1 MENSV
6 SEIEIRQARAEDRAA
21 VLAFCEHT
29 WDWGDYIS
37 SVWDEWLSDPAGQL
51 LVALDDS
58 LPVGIVHF
66 RMQNATDAWQEGMR
80 VAPGH
85 RQQGIA
91 RRLSLEASAEAMRRG
106 ATTVR
111 LLTESTNVAS
121 IHMVEQH
128 HFRRVG
134 VFLPAT
140 ATPLTE
146 APRRRVYG
154 LEDLAPAVPEDLD
167 DIVDYLNVS
176 NLFPAVGGLYYE
188 GFEGYRISDTL
199 LKEKIQAGQI
209 YLLRRWERLDGIA
222 IAEAR
227 EGRQGRHLF
236 IGYID
241 GTTESISL
249 IAYALRRRLPEL
261 KLDAVR
267 ASVPDLMM
275 VRDAFTGAGYDFD
288 ESTFYTYERG
298 LV

>member
-1 MENSV
+1 M
-6 SEIEIRQARAEDRAA
+6 SEIEIRPARAEDQAA
-21 VLAFCEHT
+21 ILAFCEHT
-29 WDWGDYIS
+29 WEWGDYIPF
-37 SVWDEWLSDPAGQL
+37 VWDEWLSDTAGQL
-51 LVALDDS
+51 LVALDADQ
-58 LPVGIVHF
+58 PVGIVHIH
-66 RMQNATDAWQEGMR
+66 MQNATDAWQEGMR
-80 VAPGH
+80 VAPDH
-85 RQQGIA
+85 RRQGIA
-91 RRLSLEASAEAMRRG
+91 RRLSLEAGAEAMRRG

-111 LLTESTNVAS
+111 LLTDATNQAS
-121 IHMVEQH
+121 IQMVEQL

-140 ATPLTE
+140 AVPLTE

-154 LEDLAPAVPEDLD
+154 LEDLALALPEDLD
-167 DIVDYLNVS
+167 EVIDYLNVS
-176 NLFPAVGGLYYE
+176 NIFPAVGGLYYE

-199 LKEKIQAGQI
+199 LKAKIQAGQV
-209 YLLRRWERLDGIA
+209 YLLRRWERLDGLA

-249 IAYALRRRLPEL
+249 IAYALRQRLPEMGL
-261 KLDAVR
+261 ELVR
-267 ASVPDLMM
+267 ASMPDLMM
-275 VRDAFTGAGYDFD
+275 VHDAFTGAGYDFE